1 MPALS
6 ATECVSPAF
15 QHMVSQMFRPFRFA
29 FWARMAV
36 LGLLTAE
43 VGGGGFGSSPGSV
56 PKGSIPNQPGMHW
69 PPAWHPEWFTAAHV
83 FQIVFAV
90 VFVAIVLTLI
100 FVYINSVLRFLLFNA
115 VLRGDA
121 RIIEGWRTWRDAGR
135 RYFVWQLILAVLGW
149 SALIS
154 CVVVP
159 VLSLFGDHHIGFW
172 FIDEHAAIVLGL
184 AFLALMLCSAVLAV
198 VTVLAKD
205 FVVPTMALEGLGWQ
219 DGWRRF
225 LGVARGHASEYVIYF
240 VMKIVLRIVAGIA
253 QSILVV
259 MLVFILAVPT
269 VFLVIA
275 GVAIGASATLATKAL
290 LITLGIVLGL
300 LLGAIV
306 MAFSAF
312 IGAPVAFFFPAYAI
326 YFFAGRYEPLGR
338 IVLPVAAQT
347 VGPQIPDIPP
357 SLA

>member
-1 MPALS
+1 
-6 ATECVSPAF
+6 
-15 QHMVSQMFRPFRFA
+15 MVSQMFRPFRFA
-29 FWARMAV
+29 FWARLAV
-36 LGLLTAE
+36 LGLLTGE
-43 VGGGGFGSSPGSV
+43 IGGGGFRGNFPGNV
-56 PKGSIPNQPGMHW
+56 PKGSAPSQPGMHW
-69 PPAWHPEWFTAAHV
+69 PPAWHPEWFTAAHL

-90 VFVAIVLTLI
+90 VIVAIILTLI
-100 FVYINSVLRFLLFNA
+100 FVYINSVLRFVLFNA

-121 RIIEGWRTWRDAGR
+121 HIIEGWRKWRDAGR

-149 SALIS
+149 SVLIS
-154 CVVVP
+154 CIVVP

-172 FIDEHAAIVLGL
+172 FIDEHAAVVLGL
-184 AFLALMLCSAVLAV
+184 AFLALMFCSAVLAI

-205 FVVPTMALEGLGWQ
+205 FVVPTMALEGMGWQ

-225 LGVARGHASEYVIYF
+225 LGVAREHASEYVLYF

-253 QSILVV
+253 QTILVV
-259 MLVFILAVPT
+259 MLVVILAIPT

-275 GVAIGASATLATKAL
+275 GVGIGTGATLATKAL

-300 LLGAIV
+300 LLGV
-306 MAFSAF
+306 FVLAFSAF

-338 IVLPVAAQT
+338 IVFPAPVQP
-347 VGPQIPDIPP
+347 VGPTIPEIPP